1 MRIGF
6 VGLGK
11 LGLPVATAMALRGAD
26 VMGYDVDANRMSY
39 APQPYREAGPDG
51 TGNFNE
57 VLAQFGEKNFEK
69 MPIAEGGASRG
80 LRFGTLA
87 EVVAH
92 AEIIF
97 VAVQTPHD
105 ERFGGEK
112 PLREDPVD
120 FDYSHL
126 ENAVRQVVAAKPW
139 GGQRV
144 PLAVISTVLP
154 GTMARVIKP
163 LLHADLPL
171 VYNPHFIAM
180 GTTMRD
186 FLNPEFVLLGV
197 DDRWAAEV
205 VQAFYDQILAWQT
218 GPLPGFWNQEE
229 RVIGGKKDFGIRMR
243 RMSVASAEL
252 TKVAYNTFI
261 STKIAV
267 ANTLME
273 ICHKTPGANVDE
285 VSGALEAAT
294 KRVASGAY
302 MRGGMGDGGGCHP
315 RDNIALTWLAR
326 RLELSYDPFWA
337 AMRAREDQSAWLA
350 RLCFSEYMKSKAA
363 RIVIAGYAFKPGT
376 NITAGSPAL
385 LLHAQIKE
393 AFGVECWLWDPH
405 VRKRDPA
412 DFPYVNQQREVVL
425 VGCRHP
431 EFEGWDGAGL
441 AEGSVVVDP
450 HRMTGKPAPGV
461 RIVRVGEGR

>member
-51 TGNFNE
+51 TGDFNNLLE
-57 VLAQFGEKNFEK
+57 TFTPDARDKSPG
-69 MPIAEGGASRG
+69 R

-186 FLNPEFVLLGV
+186 FLEPEFVLLGV
-197 DDRWAAEV
+197 DDEWAAAKVE
-205 VQAFYDQILAWQT
+205 AFYELIHVGQ
-218 GPLPGFWNQEE
+218 
-229 RVIGGKKDFGIRMR
+229 RVKEITFLGGQVASVGVEPTIK

-376 NITAGSPAL
+376 NITTGSPAL

-405 VRKRDPA
+405 VRKRAPE

-425 VGCRHP
+425 IGCRHP

-441 AEGSVVVDP
+441 VEGSVVVDP

-461 RIVRVGEGR
+461 RIVRVGEGPR

>member
-1 MRIGF
+1 VRVGF

-51 TGNFNE
+51 TGDFNY
-57 VLAQFGEKNFEK
+57 VLARIG
-69 MPIAEGGASRG
+69 PALAVSGAYNGMG
-80 LRFGTLA
+80 LRFGPLA

-105 ERFGGEK
+105 ERFGGER

-126 ENAVRQVVAAKPW
+126 ENAVRQVVAVKAR
-139 GGQRV
+139 GGPRV
-144 PLAVISTVLP
+144 PLAIISTVLP
-154 GTMARVIKP
+154 GTMARLIKP
-163 LLHADLPL
+163 LLPPDLPL

-197 DDRWAAEV
+197 DDEDAAWEV
-205 VQAFYDQILAWQT
+205 QKFYIDLLGRSNLLHI
-218 GPLPGFWNQEE
+218 
-229 RVIGGKKDFGIRMR
+229 KS
-243 RMSVASAEL
+243 MSVASAEL

-350 RLCFSEYMKSKAA
+350 RLCFSEYIKAKAA

-376 NITAGSPAL
+376 NITTGSPAL

-405 VRKRDPA
+405 VRKREPA
-412 DFPYVNQQREVVL
+412 GFPYMSAQREVVL

-431 EFEGWDGAGL
+431 EFEDWGGEGL
-441 AEGSVVVDP
+441 AEGSVVIDP
-450 HRMTGKPAPGV
+450 HRMTGKAAAGV
-461 RIVRVGEGR
+461 RIVRVGEGPR